1 MLRGLNIFS
10 RVEYRQSNE
19 EPYDLVFMLEPNES
33 RRISVGARFDTQD
46 LASVIAQI
54 SNNQQF
60 STRHH
65 YAFTGRISRN
75 PYLEMK
81 YAYGNL
87 FGAKIGISYRMA
99 HYDFDLY
106 ADKHKLDALEFLS
119 HSFAGFYT
127 RDIGN
132 FRLKSGVQFDYYHY
146 HSDMFE
152 RDGSIQTRSSDHFLN
167 YFASVVMD
175 TYDRRYFPTRGSRI
189 QVQGILHTDDG
200 IHYADGNPF
209 GEAAFQG
216 ECAVRLNSRFYLLP
230 KLKSRF
236 LFGSSVPAIYQNYA
250 GGVADGYYLP
260 WQVAWESAQHV
271 HLLERNVV
279 TGQLGFRYRVKG
291 KFYLTALG
299 EYGKEARKFSHI
311 LIGDDLWGGALRAS
325 YDFVLGPVSIQAN
338 YSSLGKNVG
347 FYINAGFLF

>member
-1 MLRGLNIFS
+1 
-10 RVEYRQSNE
+10 
-19 EPYDLVFMLEPNES
+19 
-33 RRISVGARFDTQD
+33 
-46 LASVIAQI
+46 
-54 SNNQQF
+54 
-60 STRHH
+60 
-65 YAFTGRISRN
+65 
-75 PYLEMK
+75 
-81 YAYGNL
+81 
-87 FGAKIGISYRMA
+87 
-99 HYDFDLY
+99 
-106 ADKHKLDALEFLS
+106 
-119 HSFAGFYT
+119 
-127 RDIGN
+127 
-132 FRLKSGVQFDYYHY
+132 
-146 HSDMFE
+146 
-152 RDGSIQTRSSDHFLN
+152 
-167 YFASVVMD
+167 MD

-250 GGVADGYYLP
+250 GGAADGYYLP

-299 EYGKEARKFSHI
+299 EYGKEARKF
-311 LIGDDLWGGALRAS
+311 
-325 YDFVLGPVSIQAN
+325 
-338 YSSLGKNVG
+338 
-347 FYINAGFLF
+347 

>member
-1 MLRGLNIFS
+1 
-10 RVEYRQSNE
+10 
-19 EPYDLVFMLEPNES
+19 
-33 RRISVGARFDTQD
+33 
-46 LASVIAQI
+46 
-54 SNNQQF
+54 
-60 STRHH
+60 
-65 YAFTGRISRN
+65 
-75 PYLEMK
+75 MK

-311 LIGDDLWGGALRAS
+311 LIGDNLWGGALRAS

>member
-1 MLRGLNIFS
+1 
-10 RVEYRQSNE
+10 
-19 EPYDLVFMLEPNES
+19 
-33 RRISVGARFDTQD
+33 
-46 LASVIAQI
+46 
-54 SNNQQF
+54 
-60 STRHH
+60 
-65 YAFTGRISRN
+65 
-75 PYLEMK
+75 
-81 YAYGNL
+81 
-87 FGAKIGISYRMA
+87 
-99 HYDFDLY
+99 
-106 ADKHKLDALEFLS
+106 
-119 HSFAGFYT
+119 
-127 RDIGN
+127 
-132 FRLKSGVQFDYYHY
+132 
-146 HSDMFE
+146 
-152 RDGSIQTRSSDHFLN
+152 
-167 YFASVVMD
+167 
-175 TYDRRYFPTRGSRI
+175 
-189 QVQGILHTDDG
+189 
-200 IHYADGNPF
+200 
-209 GEAAFQG
+209 
-216 ECAVRLNSRFYLLP
+216 
-230 KLKSRF
+230 